1 LHPLSG
7 LDDEQRRALL
17 AYYRDQE
24 ATGNLTIKASEY
36 HDGEL
41 LVVNYTEHF
50 NEHTAPEDW
59 DWQMN
64 TARGCVLFTAPGRAP
79 EVVLKAMP
87 KFHGYR
93 HCPEAQQHLDADGL
107 VTIMQKFD
115 GTCIST
121 TCFRGEVLIF
131 TRNNRRNFQTKLAR
145 SLLSEQMM
153 ATLEEMEG
161 HSLAFEL
168 IHELDPK
175 CEYCRGP
182 NRLVLLYACEATGAT
197 IPVTELESIAQ
208 TLGVEYPSCDFVTGS
223 EVIRRIEVLN
233 AATSEDDLREGFVVE
248 ISGKRYKAKSRLYQQ
263 LARAWISR
271 PTQAWLDKCF
281 STSTCFADV
290 LREVE
295 NMRDAPLDYGALA
308 ENLLDGRLARVSEEV
323 VRLRAL
329 HQQFPGPRD
338 LQLKTTIAKA
348 DKTVLFPCVRLP
360 ESERDAWFDSEYCR
374 FKVAQNLVG
383 RNIERSQDG
392 FPVASGRLV
401 LCGAPGKAACRAGQR
416 DWIVL

>member
-1 LHPLSG
+1 
-7 LDDEQRRALL
+7 
-17 AYYRDQE
+17 
-24 ATGNLTIKASEY
+24 
-36 HDGEL
+36 
-41 LVVNYTEHF
+41 
-50 NEHTAPEDW
+50 
-59 DWQMN
+59 
-64 TARGCVLFTAPGRAP
+64 
-79 EVVLKAMP
+79 
-87 KFHGYR
+87 
-93 HCPEAQQHLDADGL
+93 
-107 VTIMQKFD
+107 
-115 GTCIST
+115 
-121 TCFRGEVLIF
+121 
-131 TRNNRRNFQTKLAR
+131 
-145 SLLSEQMM
+145 M

-161 HSLAFEL
+161 RSLAFEL

-208 TLGVEYPSCDFVTGS
+208 ALGVEYPSCDFVTGS

-233 AATSEDDLREGFVVE
+233 AATSVDDLREGFVVE

-271 PTQAWLDKCF
+271 PNQAWLDKCF

-338 LQLKTTIAKA
+338 LQLTTTIAKA

-392 FPVASGRLV
+392 FSVASGRLV
-401 LCGAPGKAACRAGQR
+401 LCGAPGKSSVQSWAEGLDCVVTLLRGDELRERKLDLATALAQSSVEWLHIPISGASLQGNGDQAAVKAAASAVVQRVAQGKAVAVHCSAGLHR
-416 DWIVL
+416 TGIVGYLTLRLLGHSMASSFELLGQIRLETRKELECLHYKKESTTPDSPAKLVSVAEELLQQVCDDAAGL